1 MAKFCMYCGKPL
13 NGETCDC
20 PQAVAEAEKKARMKV
35 QAAMQAARGGV
46 PQAQNQP
53 QAQAVQP
60 QYQQPVQAA
69 QPQYQQSA
77 QNAQQQ
83 AQYQQAAT
91 AQTAQNQAPSGKQI
105 QITAPSAEQAA
116 AVGKDVKNLFTGLF
130 TAPVETMRQ
139 AAASANKIP
148 QYLMAAVMAVAMI
161 LLAYATG
168 KDFLDGGTLFGL
180 GLKMAIGAV
189 VLRAVYGAIVYAF
202 AKKHNPALTIG
213 TAMGVYALTFA
224 YDAVIL
230 LVQVV
235 MGFIHMYEISIALYL
250 FWFAASVLSA
260 YLAAYV
266 LTGENAGA
274 AFRINLVV
282 QLVFLIVM
290 VFVIRGIG
298 INMIK
303 ELSESIM
310 NEFMGGMGDL
320 GSMF

>member
-13 NGETCDC
+13 NGEACDC

-35 QAAMQAARGGV
+35 QAAMQAARGG
-46 PQAQNQP
+46 
-53 QAQAVQP
+53 
-60 QYQQPVQAA
+60 AA
-69 QPQYQQSA
+69 QPQNQQTVQSQYRQPVQGAQQQPQNQQSA
-77 QNAQQQ
+77 QSAQQQ
-83 AQYQQAAT
+83 T
-91 AQTAQNQAPSGKQI
+91 AGGKQI

-139 AAASANKIP
+139 AAASVNKIP
-148 QYLMAAVMAVAMI
+148 QYLMAVVMSVAMI
-161 LLAYATG
+161 LLACVTG
-168 KDFLDGGTLFGL
+168 KSFLDGGTLFGL
-180 GLKMAIGAV
+180 GLKMAVGAVILRALYGAV
-189 VLRAVYGAIVYAF
+189 VYVL

-230 LVQVV
+230 LLQVV

-274 AFRINLVV
+274 AFRINLMV

-290 VFVIRGIG
+290 VFVIRGID
-298 INMIK
+298 ISLVQ

-310 NEFMGGMGDL
+310 NEFMGGMGGL

>member
-35 QAAMQAARGGV
+35 QAAMQAARGGAAQ
-46 PQAQNQP
+46 PQNQ
-53 QAQAVQP
+53 QAAQI
-60 QYQQPVQAA
+60 QYQQPV

-77 QNAQQQ
+77 QSAQQQ
-83 AQYQQAAT
+83 AQYQQAA
-91 AQTAQNQAPSGKQI
+91 AQQQTAGGKQI

-161 LLAYATG
+161 LLACVTG
-168 KDFLDGGTLFGL
+168 KSFLDGGTLFGL

-189 VLRAVYGAIVYAF
+189 ILRAVYGAVVYVL

-230 LVQVV
+230 LLQIV

-274 AFRINLVV
+274 AFRINLMV

-298 INMIK
+298 ISLVQ

-320 GSMF
+320 GSIF

>member
-35 QAAMQAARGGV
+35 QAAMQAARGGAAQ
-46 PQAQNQP
+46 PQNQ
-53 QAQAVQP
+53 QAAQI
-60 QYQQPVQAA
+60 QYQQPV

-77 QNAQQQ
+77 QSAQQQ
-83 AQYQQAAT
+83 AQYQQAA
-91 AQTAQNQAPSGKQI
+91 AQQQTAGGKQI

-161 LLAYATG
+161 LLACVTG
-168 KDFLDGGTLFGL
+168 KSFLDGGTLFGL

-189 VLRAVYGAIVYAF
+189 ILRAVYGAVVYVL

-213 TAMGVYALTFA
+213 IAMGVYALTFA

-230 LVQVV
+230 LLQIV

-274 AFRINLVV
+274 AFRINLLV

-298 INMIK
+298 ISLVQ

-320 GSMF
+320 GSIF

>member
-35 QAAMQAARGGV
+35 QAAMQAARGGAAQ
-46 PQAQNQP
+46 PQNQ
-53 QAQAVQP
+53 QAAQI
-60 QYQQPVQAA
+60 QYQQPV

-77 QNAQQQ
+77 QSAQQQ
-83 AQYQQAAT
+83 AQYQQAA
-91 AQTAQNQAPSGKQI
+91 AQQQTAGGKQI

-161 LLAYATG
+161 LLACLTG
-168 KDFLDGGTLFGL
+168 KSFLDGGTLFGL

-189 VLRAVYGAIVYAF
+189 ILRAVYGAVVYVL

-213 TAMGVYALTFA
+213 IAMGVYALTFA

-230 LVQVV
+230 LLQIV

-274 AFRINLVV
+274 AFRINLLV

-298 INMIK
+298 ISLVQ

-320 GSMF
+320 GSIF

>member
-13 NGETCDC
+13 NGGTCDC

-35 QAAMQAARGGV
+35 QAAMQAARGG
-46 PQAQNQP
+46 
-53 QAQAVQP
+53 AVQP
-60 QYQQPVQAA
+60 QNQKAAQIQYQQPV

-77 QNAQQQ
+77 QSAQQQ
-83 AQYQQAAT
+83 AQYQQAA
-91 AQTAQNQAPSGKQI
+91 AAQAAQQQTAGGKQI

-161 LLAYATG
+161 LLACVTG
-168 KDFLDGGTLFGL
+168 KSFLDGGTLFGL

-189 VLRAVYGAIVYAF
+189 ILRAVYGAVVYVS

-224 YDAVIL
+224 YDVVIL
-230 LVQVV
+230 LLQIV

-266 LTGENAGA
+266 LTGENAGV
-274 AFRINLVV
+274 AFRINLMV

-298 INMIK
+298 ISLIQ

-310 NEFMGGMGDL
+310 NEFMGGLGDL

>member
-13 NGETCDC
+13 NGEACDC

-35 QAAMQAARGGV
+35 QAAMQAARGG
-46 PQAQNQP
+46 
-53 QAQAVQP
+53 
-60 QYQQPVQAA
+60 AA
-69 QPQYQQSA
+69 QPQNQQA
-77 QNAQQQ
+77 AQQQ
-83 AQYQQAAT
+83 T
-91 AQTAQNQAPSGKQI
+91 AGGKQI

-161 LLAYATG
+161 LLACVTG
-168 KDFLDGGTLFGL
+168 KSFLDGGTLFGL

-189 VLRAVYGAIVYAF
+189 ILRAVYGAVVYVL

-230 LVQVV
+230 LLQIV

-274 AFRINLVV
+274 AFRINLMV

-298 INMIK
+298 ISLVQ

>member
-35 QAAMQAARGGV
+35 QVAMQAARGGAAQ
-46 PQAQNQP
+46 PQNQ
-53 QAQAVQP
+53 QAAQAKQI
-60 QYQQPVQAA
+60 QYHQPV

-77 QNAQQQ
+77 QSAQQQ
-83 AQYQQAAT
+83 AAAQQ
-91 AQTAQNQAPSGKQI
+91 QTAGGKQI

-139 AAASANKIP
+139 AATSANKIP

-161 LLAYATG
+161 LLACVTG
-168 KDFLDGGTLFGL
+168 KSFLDGGTLFGL

-189 VLRAVYGAIVYAF
+189 ILRAVYGAVVYVL

-230 LVQVV
+230 LLQIV

-274 AFRINLVV
+274 AFRINLMV

-298 INMIK
+298 ISLVQ

-320 GSMF
+320 GSIF

>member
-1 MAKFCMYCGKPL
+1 MPAGSGRGREKGAHESA
-13 NGETCDC
+13 GGAAQ
-20 PQAVAEAEKKARMKV
+20 PQNQ
-35 QAAMQAARGGV
+35 QAAQI
-46 PQAQNQP
+46 
-53 QAQAVQP
+53 
-60 QYQQPVQAA
+60 QYQQPV

-77 QNAQQQ
+77 QSAQQQ
-83 AQYQQAAT
+83 AQYQQAA
-91 AQTAQNQAPSGKQI
+91 AQQQTAGGKQI

-116 AVGKDVKNLFTGLF
+116 AVGKDVKNLFTCLF

-161 LLAYATG
+161 LLACVTG
-168 KDFLDGGTLFGL
+168 KSFLDGGTLFGL

-189 VLRAVYGAIVYAF
+189 ILRAVYGAVVYVL

-230 LVQVV
+230 LLQIV

-274 AFRINLVV
+274 AFRINLMV
-282 QLVFLIVM
+282 QRVFLIVM

-298 INMIK
+298 ISLVQ

-320 GSMF
+320 GSIF

>member
-35 QAAMQAARGGV
+35 QAAMQAARGGAA
-46 PQAQNQP
+46 QLQNQ
-53 QAQAVQP
+53 QAAQI
-60 QYQQPVQAA
+60 QYQQPV

-77 QNAQQQ
+77 QSAQQQ
-83 AQYQQAAT
+83 AQYQQAA
-91 AQTAQNQAPSGKQI
+91 AQQQTAGGKQI

-161 LLAYATG
+161 LLACLTG
-168 KDFLDGGTLFGL
+168 KSFLDGGTLFGL

-189 VLRAVYGAIVYAF
+189 ILRAVYGAVVYVL

-213 TAMGVYALTFA
+213 IAMGVYALTFA

-230 LVQVV
+230 LLQIV

-274 AFRINLVV
+274 AFRINLMV

-298 INMIK
+298 ISLVQ

-320 GSMF
+320 GSIF

>member
-1 MAKFCMYCGKPL
+1 MRR
-13 NGETCDC
+13 T
-20 PQAVAEAEKKARMKV
+20 
-35 QAAMQAARGGV
+35 AMRE
-46 PQAQNQP
+46 
-53 QAQAVQP
+53 
-60 QYQQPVQAA
+60 
-69 QPQYQQSA
+69 
-77 QNAQQQ
+77 
-83 AQYQQAAT
+83 
-91 AQTAQNQAPSGKQI
+91 QI

-161 LLAYATG
+161 LLACVTG
-168 KDFLDGGTLFGL
+168 KSFLDGGTLFGL

-189 VLRAVYGAIVYAF
+189 ILRAVYGAVVYVL

-230 LVQVV
+230 LLQIV

-274 AFRINLVV
+274 AFRINLMV

-298 INMIK
+298 ISLVQ

-320 GSMF
+320 GSIF

>member
-35 QAAMQAARGGV
+35 QAAMQAARGGAAQ
-46 PQAQNQP
+46 PQNQ
-53 QAQAVQP
+53 QAAQI
-60 QYQQPVQAA
+60 QYQQPV

-77 QNAQQQ
+77 QSAQQQ
-83 AQYQQAAT
+83 AQYQQAA
-91 AQTAQNQAPSGKQI
+91 AQQQTAGGKQI

-130 TAPVETMRQ
+130 TEPVETMRQ

-161 LLAYATG
+161 LLACVTG
-168 KDFLDGGTLFGL
+168 KSFLDGGTLFGL

-189 VLRAVYGAIVYAF
+189 ILRAVYGAVVYVL

-230 LVQVV
+230 LLQIV

-274 AFRINLVV
+274 AFRINLMV

-298 INMIK
+298 ISLVQ

-320 GSMF
+320 GSIF

>member
-35 QAAMQAARGGV
+35 QAAMQAARGGAAQ
-46 PQAQNQP
+46 PQNQ
-53 QAQAVQP
+53 QAAQI
-60 QYQQPVQAA
+60 QYQQPV

-77 QNAQQQ
+77 QSAQQQ
-83 AQYQQAAT
+83 AQYQQAA
-91 AQTAQNQAPSGKQI
+91 AQQQTAGGKQI

-139 AAASANKIP
+139 AAASVNKIP

-161 LLAYATG
+161 LLACVTG
-168 KDFLDGGTLFGL
+168 KSFLDGGTLFGL

-189 VLRAVYGAIVYAF
+189 ILRAVYGAVVYVL

-230 LVQVV
+230 LLQIV

-274 AFRINLVV
+274 AFRINLMV

-298 INMIK
+298 ISLVQ

-320 GSMF
+320 GSIF

>member
-35 QAAMQAARGGV
+35 QAAMQAARGGAAQ
-46 PQAQNQP
+46 PQNQ
-53 QAQAVQP
+53 QAAQI
-60 QYQQPVQAA
+60 QYQQPV

-77 QNAQQQ
+77 QSAQQQ
-83 AQYQQAAT
+83 AQYQQAA
-91 AQTAQNQAPSGKQI
+91 AQQQTAGGKQI

-139 AAASANKIP
+139 AVASANKIP

-161 LLAYATG
+161 LLACLTG
-168 KDFLDGGTLFGL
+168 KSFLDGGTLFGL

-189 VLRAVYGAIVYAF
+189 ILRAVYGAVVYVL

-230 LVQVV
+230 LLQIV

-274 AFRINLVV
+274 AFRINLMV

-298 INMIK
+298 ISLVQ

-320 GSMF
+320 GSIF

>member
-35 QAAMQAARGGV
+35 QAAMQAARGGEAQ
-46 PQAQNQP
+46 PQNQ
-53 QAQAVQP
+53 QAAQI
-60 QYQQPVQAA
+60 QYQQPV

-77 QNAQQQ
+77 QSAQQQ
-83 AQYQQAAT
+83 AQYQQAA
-91 AQTAQNQAPSGKQI
+91 AQQQTAGGKQI

-161 LLAYATG
+161 LLACVTG
-168 KDFLDGGTLFGL
+168 KSFLDGGTLFGL

-189 VLRAVYGAIVYAF
+189 ILRAVYGAVVYVL

-230 LVQVV
+230 LLQIV

-274 AFRINLVV
+274 AFRINLMV

-298 INMIK
+298 ISLVQ

-320 GSMF
+320 GSIF

>member
-35 QAAMQAARGGV
+35 QAAMQAARGGAAQ
-46 PQAQNQP
+46 PQNQ
-53 QAQAVQP
+53 QAAQI
-60 QYQQPVQAA
+60 QYQQPVK
-69 QPQYQQSA
+69 PQYQQSA
-77 QNAQQQ
+77 QSAQQQ
-83 AQYQQAAT
+83 AQYQQAA
-91 AQTAQNQAPSGKQI
+91 AQQQTAGGKQI

-161 LLAYATG
+161 LLACVTG
-168 KDFLDGGTLFGL
+168 KSFLDGGTLFGL

-189 VLRAVYGAIVYAF
+189 ILRAVYGAVVYVL
-202 AKKHNPALTIG
+202 AKKHNPVLTIG

-230 LVQVV
+230 LLQIV

-274 AFRINLVV
+274 AFRINLMV

-298 INMIK
+298 ISLVQ

-320 GSMF
+320 GSIF

>member
-35 QAAMQAARGGV
+35 QAAMQAARGGAAQ
-46 PQAQNQP
+46 PQNQ
-53 QAQAVQP
+53 QAAQI
-60 QYQQPVQAA
+60 QYQQPV

-77 QNAQQQ
+77 QSAQQQ
-83 AQYQQAAT
+83 AQYQQAA
-91 AQTAQNQAPSGKQI
+91 AQQQTAGGKQI

-161 LLAYATG
+161 LLACVTG
-168 KDFLDGGTLFGL
+168 KSFLDGGTLFGL

-189 VLRAVYGAIVYAF
+189 ILRAVYGAVVYVL

-230 LVQVV
+230 LLQIV

-266 LTGENAGA
+266 LTCENAGA
-274 AFRINLVV
+274 AFRINLMV

-298 INMIK
+298 ISLVQ

-320 GSMF
+320 GSIF

>member
-35 QAAMQAARGGV
+35 QAAMQAARGGAAQ
-46 PQAQNQP
+46 PQNQ
-53 QAQAVQP
+53 QAAQI
-60 QYQQPVQAA
+60 QYQQPV

-77 QNAQQQ
+77 QSAQQQ
-83 AQYQQAAT
+83 AQYQQAA
-91 AQTAQNQAPSGKQI
+91 AQQQTAGGKQI

-161 LLAYATG
+161 LLACVTG
-168 KDFLDGGTLFGL
+168 KSFLDGGTLFGL

-189 VLRAVYGAIVYAF
+189 ILRAVYGAVVYVL

-230 LVQVV
+230 LLQIV

-274 AFRINLVV
+274 AFRINLMV

-298 INMIK
+298 ISLVQ

-320 GSMF
+320 GSIL

>member
-35 QAAMQAARGGV
+35 QAAMQAARGGAAQ
-46 PQAQNQP
+46 PQNQ
-53 QAQAVQP
+53 QAAQI
-60 QYQQPVQAA
+60 QYQQPV

-77 QNAQQQ
+77 QSAQQQ
-83 AQYQQAAT
+83 AQYQQAASQQ
-91 AQTAQNQAPSGKQI
+91 QTAGGKQI

-161 LLAYATG
+161 LLACVTG
-168 KDFLDGGTLFGL
+168 KSFLDGGTLFGL

-189 VLRAVYGAIVYAF
+189 ILRAVYGAVVYVL

-230 LVQVV
+230 LLQIV

-274 AFRINLVV
+274 AFRINLMV

-298 INMIK
+298 ISLVQ

-320 GSMF
+320 GSIF

>member
-20 PQAVAEAEKKARMKV
+20 PQAGAEAEKKARMKV
-35 QAAMQAARGGV
+35 QAAMQAARGGAAQ
-46 PQAQNQP
+46 PQNQ
-53 QAQAVQP
+53 QAAQI
-60 QYQQPVQAA
+60 QYQQPV

-77 QNAQQQ
+77 QSAQQQ
-83 AQYQQAAT
+83 AQYQQAA
-91 AQTAQNQAPSGKQI
+91 AQQQTAGGKQI

-161 LLAYATG
+161 LLACVTG
-168 KDFLDGGTLFGL
+168 KSFLDGGTLFGL

-189 VLRAVYGAIVYAF
+189 ILRAVYGAVVYVL

-230 LVQVV
+230 LLQIV

-274 AFRINLVV
+274 AFRINLMV

-298 INMIK
+298 ISLVQ

-320 GSMF
+320 GSIF

>member
-13 NGETCDC
+13 NGEACDC

-35 QAAMQAARGGV
+35 QAAMQAARGG
-46 PQAQNQP
+46 
-53 QAQAVQP
+53 
-60 QYQQPVQAA
+60 AA
-69 QPQYQQSA
+69 QPQNQQTVQSQYRQPVQGAQQQPQNQQSA
-77 QNAQQQ
+77 QSAQQQ
-83 AQYQQAAT
+83 T
-91 AQTAQNQAPSGKQI
+91 AGGKQI

-139 AAASANKIP
+139 AAASVNKIP
-148 QYLMAAVMAVAMI
+148 QYLMAVVMSVAMI
-161 LLAYATG
+161 LLACVTG
-168 KDFLDGGTLFGL
+168 KSFLDGGTLFGL
-180 GLKMAIGAV
+180 GLKMAVGAVILRALYGAV
-189 VLRAVYGAIVYAF
+189 VYVL

-230 LVQVV
+230 LLQVV

-274 AFRINLVV
+274 AFRINLMV

-298 INMIK
+298 ISLVQ

-310 NEFMGGMGDL
+310 NEFMGGMGGL

>member
-13 NGETCDC
+13 NGGTCDC

-35 QAAMQAARGGV
+35 QAAMQAARGGAV
-46 PQAQNQP
+46 QPQNQKA
-53 QAQAVQP
+53 AQIQYQQPVQP
-60 QYQQPVQAA
+60 QYQQLA
-69 QPQYQQSA
+69 QS
-77 QNAQQQ
+77 AQQQ
-83 AQYQQAAT
+83 AQYQQAA
-91 AQTAQNQAPSGKQI
+91 AAQAAQQQTAGGKQI

-161 LLAYATG
+161 LLACVTG
-168 KDFLDGGTLFGL
+168 KSFLDGGTLFGL

-189 VLRAVYGAIVYAF
+189 ILRAVYGAVVYVS

-224 YDAVIL
+224 YDVVIL
-230 LVQVV
+230 LLQIV

-266 LTGENAGA
+266 LTGENAGV
-274 AFRINLVV
+274 AFRINLMV

-298 INMIK
+298 ISLIQ

-310 NEFMGGMGDL
+310 NEFMGGLGDL

>member
-35 QAAMQAARGGV
+35 QAAMQAARGGAAQ
-46 PQAQNQP
+46 PQNQQP
-53 QAQAVQP
+53 AQAKQI
-60 QYQQPVQAA
+60 QYHQPV

-77 QNAQQQ
+77 QSAQQQ
-83 AQYQQAAT
+83 AQYQQAA
-91 AQTAQNQAPSGKQI
+91 AQQQTAGGKQI

-161 LLAYATG
+161 LLACVTG
-168 KDFLDGGTLFGL
+168 KSFLDGGTLFGL

-189 VLRAVYGAIVYAF
+189 ILRAAYGAVVYVL

-230 LVQVV
+230 LLQIV

-274 AFRINLVV
+274 AFRINLMI

-298 INMIK
+298 ISLVQ

-320 GSMF
+320 GSIF

>member
-13 NGETCDC
+13 NGGTCDC

-35 QAAMQAARGGV
+35 QAAMQAARGG
-46 PQAQNQP
+46 
-53 QAQAVQP
+53 
-60 QYQQPVQAA
+60 AA
-69 QPQYQQSA
+69 QPQNQKAAQIQYQQSA
-77 QNAQQQ
+77 QSAQQQ
-83 AQYQQAAT
+83 AQYQQAA
-91 AQTAQNQAPSGKQI
+91 AAQAAQQQTAGGKQI

-116 AVGKDVKNLFTGLF
+116 AVGKDVKNLFAGLF

-161 LLAYATG
+161 LLACVTG
-168 KDFLDGGTLFGL
+168 KSFLDGGTLFGL

-189 VLRAVYGAIVYAF
+189 ILRAVYGAVVYVS

-224 YDAVIL
+224 YDVVIL
-230 LVQVV
+230 LLQIV

-250 FWFAASVLSA
+250 FWFAESVLSA

-274 AFRINLVV
+274 AFRINLMV

-298 INMIK
+298 ISLVQ

>member
-35 QAAMQAARGGV
+35 QAAMQAARGGAAQ
-46 PQAQNQP
+46 PQNQ
-53 QAQAVQP
+53 QAAQI
-60 QYQQPVQAA
+60 QYQQPV

-77 QNAQQQ
+77 QSAQQQ

-91 AQTAQNQAPSGKQI
+91 AQAAQQQTAGGKQI

-161 LLAYATG
+161 LLACVTG
-168 KDFLDGGTLFGL
+168 KSFLDGGTLFGL

-189 VLRAVYGAIVYAF
+189 ILRAVYGAVVYVL

-213 TAMGVYALTFA
+213 TAMGVYALAFA

-230 LVQVV
+230 LLQIV

-298 INMIK
+298 ISLVQ

-320 GSMF
+320 GSIF

>member
-35 QAAMQAARGGV
+35 QAAMQAARGGAAQ
-46 PQAQNQP
+46 PQNQ
-53 QAQAVQP
+53 QAAQI
-60 QYQQPVQAA
+60 QYQQPV

-77 QNAQQQ
+77 QSAQQQ
-83 AQYQQAAT
+83 AQHQQAA
-91 AQTAQNQAPSGKQI
+91 AQQQTAGGKQI

-161 LLAYATG
+161 LLACVTG
-168 KDFLDGGTLFGL
+168 KSFLDGGTLFGL

-189 VLRAVYGAIVYAF
+189 ILRAVYGAVVYVL

-213 TAMGVYALTFA
+213 IAMGVYALTFA

-230 LVQVV
+230 LLQIV

-274 AFRINLVV
+274 AFRINLMV

-298 INMIK
+298 ISLVQ

-320 GSMF
+320 GSIF

>member
-35 QAAMQAARGGV
+35 QAAMQAARGGAAQ
-46 PQAQNQP
+46 PQNQ
-53 QAQAVQP
+53 QAAQI
-60 QYQQPVQAA
+60 QYQQPV

-77 QNAQQQ
+77 QSAQQQ
-83 AQYQQAAT
+83 TQYQQAA
-91 AQTAQNQAPSGKQI
+91 AQQQTAGGKQI

-139 AAASANKIP
+139 AAASASKIP

-161 LLAYATG
+161 LLACVTG
-168 KDFLDGGTLFGL
+168 KSFLDGGTLFGL

-189 VLRAVYGAIVYAF
+189 ILRAVYGAVVYVL

-230 LVQVV
+230 LLQIV

-274 AFRINLVV
+274 AFRTNLMI

-298 INMIK
+298 ISLVQ

-320 GSMF
+320 GSIF

>member
-35 QAAMQAARGGV
+35 QAAMQAARGGAAQ
-46 PQAQNQP
+46 PQN
-53 QAQAVQP
+53 QAQAAQP

-77 QNAQQQ
+77 QSAQQQ
-83 AQYQQAAT
+83 AQNQQAAT
-91 AQTAQNQAPSGKQI
+91 AQTAQNQTVGGKQI

-161 LLAYATG
+161 LLACVTG

-180 GLKMAIGAV
+180 GLKMAIAAV
-189 VLRAVYGAIVYAF
+189 ALRAVYGAVVYAF

-224 YDAVIL
+224 YDAVLL